1 MFFFSPFSP
10 SFCTRHKGFFF
21 FHFVFLARLKTVFQ
35 KGYKTRGQTRFRGW
49 WVRYVHERDEDG
61 HVVRFVVAPR
71 PSRPCF
77 CRRRFPSHVHTHT
90 KTGNG
95 LEKGRLLLREQQQRR
110 KRKTRSTAA
119 AVSTEEDHVMLRRSS
134 KERSPE
140 VATSIRICVLPWSSG
155 GLRDP
160 SPGMSPIAVRHFEHG
175 SEASTRFTCALAYVY
190 ICICIPSS
198 QRTTKTL
205 CARAG

>member
-1 MFFFSPFSP
+1 MFFFVFLFSVSPLFLY
-10 SFCTRHKGFFF
+10 TTHKGFFF
-21 FHFVFLARLKTVFQ
+21 FRFVFLARLKTVFQ

-77 CRRRFPSHVHTHT
+77 CRRRFPSHVHTYT

-95 LEKGRLLLREQQQRR
+95 REKGRLPLREQQRR
-110 KRKTRSTAA
+110 KRKTRGTAA
-119 AVSTEEDHVMLRRSS
+119 AVSTEEDHVTQRRSS

-140 VATSIRICVLPWSSG
+140 VATSIRICVLPWSSAG
-155 GLRDP
+155 
-160 SPGMSPIAVRHFEHG
+160 SPKPRSGNESYC
-175 SEASTRFTCALAYVY
+175 SE
-190 ICICIPSS
+190 
-198 QRTTKTL
+198 TL
-205 CARAG
+205 